1 MCGSAPARA
10 ASVKGDT
17 LNFEFRGKSGIVHRV
32 TVSDPALARSVR
44 RCAGIRGQE
53 LFQWIDAAAGRH
65 RVDSKCYIHPQVLEA
80 YAAEQLL
87 TLNGAVPAVVLRTLL
102 RRRSRGSRQQVTRS
116 ITAG

>member
-17 LNFEFRGKSGIVHRV
+17 LNFEFRGNSGIVHRV

-44 RCAGIRGQE
+44 RCSDIP
-53 LFQWIDAAAGRH
+53 GRSSSGSTPRAPRL
-65 RVDSKCYIHPQVLEA
+65 RVDSKCYIHTQVLEA

-87 TLNGAVPAVVLRTLL
+87 TLNGGVPAVVLRTLL

-116 ITAG
+116 LTAG